1 MFRQKVLLGV
11 AAGVFALAISN
22 TPASAS
28 ALDFSQFGMM
38 GGDVVDL
45 GGGHIT
51 GTGIIINQFAWFDMP
66 VGTGSMAVN
75 WFLDFD
81 SASGLRIYNGAGDD
95 LLVGSFTSTSFLG
108 GPLGMFGG
116 AGQNTISD
124 ALSSFLGVDPGT
136 IFDFAGFVV
145 GLQQDGSNHYTAF
158 STDIGS
164 TPSPAVPE
172 PGSMTLLGVGLIG
185 AARGLRRKFSAAA

>member
-1 MFRQKVLLGV
+1 MFRHKVLLGI
-11 AAGVFALAISN
+11 AAGVFTLAISGA
-22 TPASAS
+22 PASAS
-28 ALDFSQFGMM
+28 VLDFSQFGVM

-45 GGGHIT
+45 GGGHVT
-51 GTGIIINQFAWFDMP
+51 GTGIMINQFAWFDMP
-66 VGTGSMAVN
+66 IGTGSMAVN

-81 SASGLRIYNGAGDD
+81 SDAGLRIYNGAGDD
-95 LLVGSFTSTSFLG
+95 LLTGTFSSTSFTG

-116 AGQNTISD
+116 SGQNTISA
-124 ALSSFLGVDPGT
+124 ALAAFLMVDPGT
-136 IFDFAGFVV
+136 TFDFAGFVV

-164 TPSPAVPE
+164 TPAVPE
-172 PGSMTLLGVGLIG
+172 PGSMTLLGLGLIG